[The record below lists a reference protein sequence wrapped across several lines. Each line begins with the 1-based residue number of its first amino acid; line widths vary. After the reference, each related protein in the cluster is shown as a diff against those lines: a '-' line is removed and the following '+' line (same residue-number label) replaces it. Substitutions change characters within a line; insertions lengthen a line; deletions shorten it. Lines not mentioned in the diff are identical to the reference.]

1 MVERELQARHVI
13 GLFTKG
19 PFTVG
24 ETVTVEDAA
33 THHLR
38 VRRATMGNAIA
49 LYDGAGTTA
58 EGQLT
63 LLTTHRAV
71 VSISSVRHVDA
82 PPAVHLLVP
91 IADRDRMLWLAEKAT
106 ELGLTSWRAVN
117 WRRSRS
123 VSPRGE
129 GPSFAAKVQAR
140 MCAAVEQ
147 SGNPWLPTV
156 EPDVDPAVAATES
169 SGTRYVLAAG
179 APPMWSRAQP
189 GSVQPTQSSSSE
201 ALPRRA
207 AEPRPLTA
215 PVTLALGPEGGIED
229 DEAALFERSGFTR
242 VSVGAHTLRF
252 ETAGIVALGLARALL
267 EHPR

>member
-1 MVERELQARHVI
+1 MI
-13 GLFTKG
+13 GLFTQG

-38 VRRATMGNAIA
+38 VRRATMGNAIV

-71 VSISSVRHVDA
+71 VSITSVRHIDA
-82 PPAVHLLVP
+82 PPAIHLLVP

-129 GPSFAAKVQAR
+129 GPSFAAKVRAR

-156 EPDVDPAVAATES
+156 EPDVDPAVAAIES
-169 SGTRYVLAAG
+169 SGSRYVLTAG
-179 APPMWSRAQP
+179 APPMS
-189 GSVQPTQSSSSE
+189 G
-201 ALPRRA
+201 
-207 AEPRPLTA
+207 PLTA

-229 DEAALFERSGFTR
+229 DEAALFERSGFTP

-252 ETAGIVALGLARALL
+252 ETAGVVALGLARALL
-267 EHPR
+267 EHTR

>member
-1 MVERELQARHVI
+1 MGRAPAPHVI
-13 GLFTKG
+13 GLVAPG

-24 ETVTVEDAA
+24 ETVTVSDAA

-38 VRRATMGNAIA
+38 VRRASMGNAIT
-49 LYDGAGTTA
+49 LYDGAGTVA

-71 VSISSVRHVDA
+71 VSVASVRHVDA

-106 ELGLTSWRAVN
+106 ELGLTSWRAVL

-129 GPSFAAKVQAR
+129 GDGFAAKVHAR

-147 SGNPWLPTV
+147 SGNPWLPKI
-156 EPDVDPAVAATES
+156 EPDVDPAQAAAAG
-169 SGTRYVLAAG
+169 SGARYLLTAG
-179 APPMWSRAQP
+179 APAL
-189 GSVQPTQSSSSE
+189 SVT
-201 ALPRRA
+201 RGV
-207 AEPRPLTA
+207 
-215 PVTLALGPEGGIED
+215 PVTLALGPEGGIEE
-229 DEAALFERSGFTR
+229 DEAALFERSGFIPA
-242 VSVGAHTLRF
+242 SVGAHTLRF
-252 ETAGIVALGLARALL
+252 ETAGVVALGLARSTRD
-267 EHPR
+267 E

>member
-1 MVERELQARHVI
+1 VVERELPPSWPHVI
-13 GLFTKG
+13 GLVAPG

-24 ETVTVEDAA
+24 DTVTVEDAA

-49 LYDGAGTTA
+49 LYDGAGAIA

-71 VSISSVRHVDA
+71 VSIAAVRHVDA
-82 PPAVHLLVP
+82 PPPVHLLMP
-91 IADRDRMLWLAEKAT
+91 IADRDRMLWLAEKVT
-106 ELGLTSWRAVN
+106 ELGLTSWRAVR

-129 GPSFAAKVQAR
+129 GPSFATKVHAR

-147 SGNPWLPTV
+147 SGNPWLPTI
-156 EPDVDPAVAATES
+156 EPDLDPADAAAVVP
-169 SGTRYVLAAG
+169 GARYLLTAG
-179 APPMWSRAQP
+179 APPMT
-189 GSVQPTQSSSSE
+189 G
-201 ALPRRA
+201 
-207 AEPRPLTA
+207 PLTT
-215 PVTLALGPEGGIED
+215 PVTLALGPEGGIEP
-229 DEAALFERSGFTR
+229 DEAALFERSGFLP

-252 ETAGIVALGLARALL
+252 ETAGVVALSLVRFLL
-267 EHPR
+267 EHTR

>member
-1 MVERELQARHVI
+1 MI
-13 GLFTKG
+13 GLFTQG

-24 ETVTVEDAA
+24 ETITVEDAA

-129 GPSFAAKVQAR
+129 GPSFAAKVHAR

-179 APPMWSRAQP
+179 APLMS
-189 GSVQPTQSSSSE
+189 
-201 ALPRRA
+201 
-207 AEPRPLTA
+207 RPLTA

-229 DEAALFERSGFTR
+229 DEAALFERSGFTP

>member
-1 MVERELQARHVI
+1 MI
-13 GLFTKG
+13 GLFTQG

-49 LYDGAGTTA
+49 LYDGLGTTA

-71 VSISSVRHVDA
+71 VSISSVRHADA
-82 PPAVHLLVP
+82 PPGVHLLVP

-129 GPSFAAKVQAR
+129 GPSFAAKVRAR

-156 EPDVDPAVAATES
+156 EPDVEPAVAATES
-169 SGTRYVLAAG
+169 SGARYVLTAG
-179 APPMWSRAQP
+179 APLMS
-189 GSVQPTQSSSSE
+189 G
-201 ALPRRA
+201 L
-207 AEPRPLTA
+207 LTA

-229 DEAALFERSGFTR
+229 DEAALFERSGFIP

-252 ETAGIVALGLARALL
+252 ETAGVVALGLARALL

>member
-1 MVERELQARHVI
+1 MI
-13 GLFTKG
+13 GLVAPG

-24 ETVTVEDAA
+24 ETVTVSDAA

-38 VRRATMGNAIA
+38 VRRATMGNAMA
-49 LYDGAGTTA
+49 LYDGAGAIA

-71 VSISSVRHVDA
+71 VSITSLRHVEA
-82 PPAVHLLVP
+82 PPPVHLLVP

-106 ELGLTSWRAVN
+106 ELGLTSWRAVE

-129 GPSFAAKVQAR
+129 GPSFAEKVRAR
-140 MCAAVEQ
+140 MCSAIEQ

-156 EPDVDPAVAATES
+156 EPDVDPDFAAAQS
-169 SGTRYVLAAG
+169 RGTRYLLTAG
-179 APPMWSRAQP
+179 APP
-189 GSVQPTQSSSSE
+189 
-201 ALPRRA
+201 LA
-207 AEPRPLTA
+207 APINA

-229 DEAALFERSGFTR
+229 DEATLFERSGFLP

-252 ETAGIVALGLARALL
+252 ETAGVVALGLVRALL
-267 EHPR
+267 EHTL

>member
-1 MVERELQARHVI
+1 MI
-13 GLFTKG
+13 GLFTQG

-38 VRRATMGNAIA
+38 VRRATMGNAIV

-71 VSISSVRHVDA
+71 VSITSVRHIDA

-129 GPSFAAKVQAR
+129 GPSFAAKVRAR

-156 EPDVDPAVAATES
+156 EPDVDPVVAATES
-169 SGTRYVLAAG
+169 SGTRYVLTAG
-179 APPMWSRAQP
+179 APLMSGR
-189 GSVQPTQSSSSE
+189 
-201 ALPRRA
+201 
-207 AEPRPLTA
+207 LTA

-229 DEAALFERSGFTR
+229 DEAALFERSGFTP

-252 ETAGIVALGLARALL
+252 ETAGVVALGLARALL
-267 EHPR
+267 EHTR

>member
-1 MVERELQARHVI
+1 MI
-13 GLFTKG
+13 GLVAPG

-24 ETVTVEDAA
+24 ETVTVSDAA

-38 VRRATMGNAIA
+38 VRRAAMGNAIT
-49 LYDGAGTTA
+49 LYDGAGAIA

-71 VSISSVRHVDA
+71 VSIAAVRHVDP

-106 ELGLTSWRAVN
+106 ELGLTSWRAVH

-129 GPSFAAKVQAR
+129 GPSFTEKVRAR
-140 MCAAVEQ
+140 MCAAIEQ
-147 SGNPWLPTV
+147 SGNPWLPAISD
-156 EPDVDPAVAATES
+156 DVDPAVAASES
-169 SGTRYVLAAG
+169 AGNRYVLTAG
-179 APPMWSRAQP
+179 APPISGQL
-189 GSVQPTQSSSSE
+189 V
-201 ALPRRA
+201 
-207 AEPRPLTA
+207 A
-215 PVTLALGPEGGIED
+215 PVTIALGPEGGIED
-229 DEAALFERSGFTR
+229 DEAALFERSGFLP

-252 ETAGIVALGLARALL
+252 ETAGIVALGLVRALL
-267 EHPR
+267 

>member
-1 MVERELQARHVI
+1 MERELQARHMI
-13 GLFTKG
+13 GLFTQG

-24 ETVTVEDAA
+24 ETITVEDAA

-71 VSISSVRHVDA
+71 VSITSVRHIDA
-82 PPAVHLLVP
+82 PPAVHLLAP

-123 VSPRGE
+123 VTPRGE
-129 GPSFAAKVQAR
+129 GPAFTAKVRAR

-156 EPDVDPAVAATES
+156 EPDVDPSVAAAES
-169 SGTRYVLAAG
+169 SGARYMLTAG
-179 APPMWSRAQP
+179 APPMS
-189 GSVQPTQSSSSE
+189 G
-201 ALPRRA
+201 
-207 AEPRPLTA
+207 PLTA

-229 DEAALFERSGFTR
+229 DEAALFERSGFIP

-252 ETAGIVALGLARALL
+252 ETAGVVALGLARALL
-267 EHPR
+267 EHTR